1 MVQNFAKRRKSD
13 RTVHFNVGGTLYEV
27 SRSLLD
33 QHPDTMLSRMVSDF
47 WFPKD
52 EGSNEDHNEHD
63 ANGSKSDE
71 TNNDVGKDSEADES
85 ANEATKAE
93 ATALFIERDGSRFR
107 YCLDYMRDNGCVSL
121 PPDVPKDALLRD
133 LDYYGF
139 ENVDQDKISVQGSLP
154 MFEVCLDYVQAI
166 QSDWKDESVAIDA
179 IGRFLKAEE
188 NNSELCKPEVFRR
201 FLEQMQELET
211 STKAST
217 STGIGTAFFEY
228 EVLDNHVKRRC
239 LALAK
244 RFITEYTKT
253 GSRNFI
259 VYKDNSEDNE
269 IYNTATLVSSE
280 VDTSFRRRFEAYL
293 QPTGW
298 KLGKSSV
305 SMDNTF
311 VYLCFLHDLPQ
322 DDK

>member
-1 MVQNFAKRRKSD
+1 
-13 RTVHFNVGGTLYEV
+13 
-27 SRSLLD
+27 
-33 QHPDTMLSRMVSDF
+33 
-47 WFPKD
+47 
-52 EGSNEDHNEHD
+52 
-63 ANGSKSDE
+63 
-71 TNNDVGKDSEADES
+71 
-85 ANEATKAE
+85 
-93 ATALFIERDGSRFR
+93 
-107 YCLDYMRDNGCVSL
+107 
-121 PPDVPKDALLRD
+121 
-133 LDYYGF
+133 
-139 ENVDQDKISVQGSLP
+139 
-154 MFEVCLDYVQAI
+154 
-166 QSDWKDESVAIDA
+166 
-179 IGRFLKAEE
+179 
-188 NNSELCKPEVFRR
+188 
-201 FLEQMQELET
+201 MQELET